1 LNVLFL
7 CTGNSARSL
16 IAEAVLNAHSG
27 GVHRAFS
34 AGSRP
39 AGKPHPVA
47 IQTLA
52 EAGYATANLWSKS
65 WGEYSEE
72 GAENLDVVITLCD
85 SAAAEECPVW
95 IGALR
100 TIHWGLPDPAAIE
113 NPAECERAFKRTL
126 ATIEQRIEAFLQ
138 A

>member
-1 LNVLFL
+1 MNVLFL

-16 IAEAVLNAHSG
+16 IAEAVLNARSR
-27 GVHRAFS
+27 GVHRVFS

-39 AGKPHPVA
+39 ANKPHPVA
-47 IQTLA
+47 IRTL
-52 EAGYATANLWSKS
+52 EGAGYATANLRSKS
-65 WGEYSEE
+65 WGEYSED
-72 GAENLDVVITLCD
+72 GVENLDVVITLGD

-113 NPAECERAFKRTL
+113 NPAECERPFNRIVAM
-126 ATIEQRIEAFLQ
+126 IEQRIEEFLQ